1 MCLTNRPT
9 EVAEAIGQSLP
20 FNRLPTDVWST
31 SHAAFMSGIRSTGPF
46 LLDQWRRNIPE
57 KITPSSYGL
66 VHLAYWHARAL
77 NCIASCAPPF
87 NDTGKTREVFW
98 AISGLIEQLARS
110 HQQASPLTH
119 HFVVLAVMSLLE
131 LTRAPELRDR
141 VNSRL
146 YEMADMDFEASTW
159 IDVVRDM
166 ITNANESG
174 VLGGAGPSIA
184 QSTASQSLRHL
195 ADLATTGLS
204 AAGVAPGDQAE
215 AGVEECP
222 GSRDGQKN
230 YCEPFI
236 CIEGGYLATF
246 ASRVVSSQ
254 ACSAE

>member
-1 MCLTNRPT
+1 MTDNLT
-9 EVAEAIGQSLP
+9 ELAEAIGQSLP
-20 FNRLPTDVWST
+20 FSKLPVDVWDT

-57 KITPSSYGL
+57 NITPSSYGL

-98 AISGLIEQLARS
+98 AISGLVEQLDRS

-119 HFVVLAVMSLLE
+119 HFVVLAVTLLLE
-131 LTRAPELRDR
+131 LSRVPELRER

-146 YEMADMDFEASTW
+146 SEVAGTDFTACTW
-159 IDVVRDM
+159 IDAARDM

-174 VLGGAGPSIA
+174 ALGGAGSSIT

-204 AAGVAPGDQAE
+204 AAGVAPGDQVE
-215 AGVEECP
+215 AGVDECSA
-222 GSRDGQKN
+222 SRDGQKN
-230 YCEPFI
+230 SCEPFT

-246 ASRVVSSQ
+246 ASRVIASQ